1 MNNLSNSNDFLSNKP
16 NIKNCRNIPLKNSK
30 LGNYYVKSPGMSYRN
45 VNKSN
50 NNKCQ
55 RINVEK
61 KNGCKSPEILKKNL
75 DLNNIKNESL
85 NKYAAPY
92 NKVYSNIYNGKAG
105 FYKNNNEFGKASSI
119 NIRSNINQKKNL
131 LNDNNRNK
139 KNNST
144 INNFNKFNQTNHNKN
159 NSNEIKNE
167 YVNFDLENNSDNY
180 MVDNH
185 NKLNQSNDAFTKINS
200 NNQRLIDFKRK
211 NNEIKITKAKILS
224 ENRNDYGI
232 NRYFNKKKTSFNL
245 LNDKIDKFCDLLEQ
259 FFYNSFQKCF
269 NFFIQKLNFYTE
281 QKKSKRAIILKRLKD
296 GKKPRKSS
304 YINKSLEDAE
314 NNSRVILNEKKLIN
328 KDISD
333 PRKKEKEKSPSKV
346 IELQNNIKQTVLSVD
361 QDN

>member
-1 MNNLSNSNDFLSNKP
+1 
-16 NIKNCRNIPLKNSK
+16 
-30 LGNYYVKSPGMSYRN
+30 MSYRN

-55 RINVEK
+55 KINVEK

-92 NKVYSNIYNGKAG
+92 NKVYSSIYNGKAG

-119 NIRSNINQKKNL
+119 NIRSNITQKKNL

-167 YVNFDLENNSDNY
+167 YVNFDLGNNSDNY

-328 KDISD
+328 KDIND

-346 IELQNNIKQTVLSVD
+346 IE
-361 QDN
+361 